1 MQLFKV
7 DCQNYDTSINDS
19 LNESLPEVE
28 ISQEWCPTPCS
39 KTALKSLNGFIRS
52 APSARGNVEPV
63 VRQLNIPWK
72 DAAPS
77 TQRYYKQKGQEV
89 INLALDCLAPRQA
102 TTLLA
107 ELIKKQ
113 DAKNKHQKETN
124 AESGELSRLITLYK
138 EATSWSTKREILSVF
153 VNDYTKARLQQIIPG
168 LSIWAIDEARKHV
181 AKVGIGKPV
190 PRIEPISRSRL
201 HLTKVDHF
209 LDFISR
215 PNFLQDVAYWTKSLK
230 LSSGDTIEIPNVV
243 RTVIVSRLVDL
254 YRRYCQETAFE
265 PLGRSTLFRIL
276 QVRKREQMEG
286 KRRWRGVQRIV

>member
-28 ISQEWCPTPCS
+28 ISHEWCPTPCS

-52 APSARGNVEPV
+52 APSARGKVEPV

-124 AESGELSRLITLYK
+124 AESGELSRLMTLYK

-201 HLTKVDHF
+201 DLTKVDHF

-215 PNFLQDVAYWTKSLK
+215 PNFLQDVAYGAKSLK

-265 PLGRSTLFRIL
+265 PLGRSTLFSIL